1 MIVKGESIERNVS
14 LKEIFFSFLK
24 LGATAYG
31 GPAMVANIKDMAVK
45 DKGWLSEQEFLE
57 GVALCQ
63 VIPGAIAFQAAS
75 YAGFKL
81 RGIRG
86 AIIAAFAFT
95 FPAFLLM
102 FILSS
107 AYFRFG
113 EIDFVEKIFMVL
125 RAIVVGI
132 IINAT
137 FNIGRSTINGW
148 KGLVLSFLAFWLF
161 FYKINILWVI
171 FISAIFGILFYY
183 SKNSLNKREAQI
195 LLERD
200 GNKRRKLLLSGLT
213 IIGFMLI
220 SFLFWTVSYI
230 SPVTSKL
237 CFTLMKIDA
246 LAFGGGYTSLPLI
259 QAEVVHRYGWLTTQ
273 EFIDGIAMGQITP
286 GPVVI
291 TATFIG
297 YKVYKIVGAIL
308 ATIAMF
314 IPSITILV
322 FLSLQY
328 ERFKRFKFFQPMVN
342 GILAS
347 FVGMLGMMIY
357 HFGKEAVSDFKT
369 LIIAITSAILIYC
382 NVKLIYIIGGG
393 VVVSLLFFK
402 M

>member
-1 MIVKGESIERNVS
+1 VVS
-14 LKEIFFSFLK
+14 LKELFFSFLK

-31 GPAMVANIKDMAVK
+31 GPAIVANIKDMVVK
-45 DKGWLSEQEFLE
+45 DKSWLSEQEFLE

-63 VIPGAIAFQAAS
+63 IVPGATAFQTAS
-75 YAGFKL
+75 YVGFKL

-95 FPAFLLM
+95 FPAFFLM

-137 FNIGRSTINGW
+137 FNIGRLTINDW

-183 SKNSLNKREAQI
+183 SKNSLNKIETQI

-200 GNKRRKLLLSGLT
+200 GNNRRKLLLSGLT
-213 IIGFMLI
+213 ITGFLLI
-220 SFLFWTVSYI
+220 SFFFWTISYI
-230 SPVTSKL
+230 SPTISKL
-237 CFTLMKIDA
+237 CFTLMKIDV

-297 YKVYKIVGAIL
+297 YKVYKILGAFL

-314 IPSITILV
+314 TPSITILV
-322 FLSLQY
+322 FLSLRY
-328 ERFKRFKFFQPMVN
+328 ERFKRFKVFQPMIK

-347 FVGMLGMMIY
+347 FVGMLALMIY
-357 HFGKEAVSDFKT
+357 HFGKEAILDLKT
-369 LIIAITSAILIYC
+369 FALTIASALLIYF
-382 NVKLIYIIGGG
+382 NVELIYVIGGG
-393 VVVSLLFFK
+393 VVLSLILS
-402 M
+402 